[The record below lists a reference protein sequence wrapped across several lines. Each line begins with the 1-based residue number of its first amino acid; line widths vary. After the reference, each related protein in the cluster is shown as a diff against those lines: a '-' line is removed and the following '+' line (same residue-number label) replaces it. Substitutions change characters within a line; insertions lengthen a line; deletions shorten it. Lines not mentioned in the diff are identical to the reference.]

1 MPIKERFLSYVELQR
16 AANFARDAYGPDDQ
30 RTIEAYDKANVMKR
44 RVMNEIEE
52 LEFRMQSLEK

>member
-16 AANFARDAYGPDDQ
+16 AANATREAYGPDDQ
-30 RTIEAYDKANVMKR
+30 RTIQAYVKANVMKR

-52 LEFRMQSLEK
+52 LEFRMQRLEK

>member
-16 AANFARDAYGPDDQ
+16 AANATREIYGPNDL
-30 RTIEAYDKANVMKR
+30 RTIEAYDKANDMKR

-52 LEFRMQSLEK
+52 LEFRMESLEK